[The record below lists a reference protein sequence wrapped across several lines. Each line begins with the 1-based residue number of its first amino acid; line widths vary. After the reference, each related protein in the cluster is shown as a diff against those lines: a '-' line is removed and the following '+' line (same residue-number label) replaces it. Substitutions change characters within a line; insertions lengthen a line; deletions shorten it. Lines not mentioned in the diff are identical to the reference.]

1 MDVREEKDQ
10 LRARIW
16 KGMTEK
22 GIARFPLPCW
32 GRIPNFEGSE
42 EAAEKVRSLE
52 EWRQAKVIV
61 SNPDYAQHKI
71 RENVLRSGKLLIV
84 ASPGL
89 RHGYLLIDPED
100 SRNNEKFASTI
111 RGAFKF
117 GKQVGEFPKPD
128 LIVEGSVAVDEWGN
142 RLGKGHGY
150 GDREISMIRRK
161 FGKTP
166 VVTTVH
172 DIQVVDS
179 VLSEK
184 RDEKINII
192 VTPTRVIRVKANE
205 TRGSFSRVQTLL
217 RLEIC

>member
-1 MDVREEKDQ
+1 MSVKEEKNQ

-16 KGMTEK
+16 RGMTER
-22 GIARFPLPCW
+22 GIARFPLPCR

-52 EWRQAKVIV
+52 EWKHAKAIV
-61 SNPDYAQHKI
+61 SNPDYAQHKV
-71 RENVLRSGKLLIV
+71 RENVLRTGKLLIM

-89 RHGYLLIDPED
+89 RHGYLLVD
-100 SRNNEKFASTI
+100 SESTRNNEKFASTI
-111 RGAFKF
+111 KGAFKF
-117 GKQVGEFPKPD
+117 GKQVREFQKPD
-128 LIVEGSVAVDEWGN
+128 IVITGSVAVDKRGN

-150 GDREISMIRRK
+150 GDQEISMIRKK

-179 VLSEK
+179 VPSEE

-192 VTPTRVIRVKANE
+192 VTPTRVIRIKAN
-205 TRGSFSRVQTLL
+205 R
-217 RLEIC
+217 I